1 MPNSSKANTR
11 RKRTATQKMEKYRDK
26 IAGGEG
32 KDDRKLSQ
40 GVGYGMPG
48 NVGSGNQVGSAERI
62 DKDAE
67 KDSPDQ

>member
-1 MPNSSKANTR
+1 
-11 RKRTATQKMEKYRDK
+11 MEKYRDK